1 MMTQEPDSG
10 VSQIEQLNAQ
20 PESSAIDV
28 GMIEK
33 NAAISDS
40 QCRLEVIVVLLLAL
54 LPDLFNAAIIILLQQ
69 QPHSFLYT
77 GSHLIVR
84 SVEVIAPVLYIISRS
99 GESWSRF
106 GLGRPKWLRDIV
118 WGMLTYFFVIL
129 AHRIVLLATPLGEL
143 LSKAD
148 PLSQGSSTVFL
159 RPAGAL
165 QIALLIAASLFN
177 GFAEELVM
185 RGFLIPRIEQMLRST
200 LLSVIVT
207 TLLFSS
213 YHVYQGMWGI
223 VSSMMVGL
231 IFGVFFAS
239 RRLLWPI
246 VLAHAA
252 LDFVGFLNV

>member
-1 MMTQEPDSG
+1 MTQEPNCSL
-10 VSQIEQLNAQ
+10 SQINTLDEQT
-20 PESSAIDV
+20 ESSQVNV
-28 GMIEK
+28 GTIES
-33 NAAISDS
+33 NASISNS

-54 LPDLFNAAIIILLQQ
+54 LPDLFNAAITILLQQ

-118 WGMLTYFFVIL
+118 WGMLTYLFVIL
-129 AHRIVLLATPLGEL
+129 AHRIVLFATPLGEL

-159 RPAGAL
+159 RPVGTL

-213 YHVYQGMWGI
+213 YHVYQGMWGV

-239 RRLLWPI
+239 RRLLWPL

-252 LDFVGFLNV
+252 LDCVGFLNV